1 MAAAE
6 PRTLALAAGA
16 ATRAYTEVKALV
28 KHTDTMPPP
37 IAVQGRVIIE
47 ELDLLRFYLRE
58 QTLLGVIEP
67 APAEAAVTAL
77 QRQRTRRATA
87 AALKL
92 QAPRAPV
99 QAPASGKAKGGHAR
113 AASLAPAKR
122 KAIAQKAAKARWGWK
137 QLGRK

>member
-92 QAPRAPV
+92 QAP
-99 QAPASGKAKGGHAR
+99 ASGKAKGGHAR